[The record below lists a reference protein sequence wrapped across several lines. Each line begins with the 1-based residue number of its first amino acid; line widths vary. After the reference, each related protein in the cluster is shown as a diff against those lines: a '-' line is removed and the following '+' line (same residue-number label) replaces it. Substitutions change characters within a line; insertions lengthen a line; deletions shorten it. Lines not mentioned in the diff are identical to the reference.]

1 MQFVRLAFSICLL
14 AHLAGSCSPPHEGTE
29 TEVKEVAKPEVPP
42 QPEVAQAA
50 STPEAS
56 TADRELDEAMK
67 SLLKAKDSAGL
78 DLTDLMLTP
87 EFAMLMESTFEG
99 WEPSPEDSER
109 LTRMRQMLI
118 MMSPQAPDSVPQ
130 TEDELNRYAGNVTVV
145 PKDPEMVREL
155 IDSLLAQDPEGFID
169 TFIAALEDYSAEKL
183 MNPNAETSA
192 TVKIAPKKEAN
203 P

>member
-1 MQFVRLAFSICLL
+1 MKFVLLPIWICMVALIV
-14 AHLAGSCSPPHEGTE
+14 GSCSPPQEETE
-29 TEVKEVAKPEVPP
+29 TEVKGVANPEAPL
-42 QPEVAQAA
+42 QPEVTKSA

-56 TADRELDEAMK
+56 PADRELDEAMK
-67 SLLKAKDSAGL
+67 SLLKSKESAPL

-87 EFAMLMESTFEG
+87 EFAKLMESMFEG
-99 WEPSPEDSER
+99 WEPSQEDSER

-130 TEDELNRYAGNVTVV
+130 TEEELNLYAGQVTVV
-145 PKDPEMVREL
+145 PKDPDMVREL

-192 TVKIAPKKEAN
+192 TVEIEPKKEAN